1 LNPNPPHTDSPYQPG
16 GPPVSEEKKS
26 IPVPVPSSRKST
38 QRTSSSEI
46 GISATPLK
54 SRKNS
59 FGSTT
64 DKKQITPM
72 KSVVYMSPLKSAKKP
87 TLRFIPLEA
96 MGAKGK
102 GERDREESEV
112 GGETGGCDDEGLL
125 SQSRKS
131 RRRRFVLSYLW
142 YLYLFITLL
151 IQLILKAGKPE
162 PKTLKFSFFCC
173 FRSRKSTQD
182 LLDFISCH
190 FNRFLH
196 FLLFSFSSVGV

>member
-1 LNPNPPHTDSPYQPG
+1 LNPNPAHTTSPYQPG

-26 IPVPVPSSRKST
+26 ISVPGPSSRKSI

-46 GISATPLK
+46 GISATPSK

-72 KSVVYMSPLKSAKKP
+72 KSVAYMSPLKSAKKP
-87 TLRFIPLEA
+87 SLRFIPLEA

-131 RRRRFVLSYLW
+131 RRRRFVLFYL
-142 YLYLFITLL
+142 
-151 IQLILKAGKPE
+151 
-162 PKTLKFSFFCC
+162 
-173 FRSRKSTQD
+173 
-182 LLDFISCH
+182 
-190 FNRFLH
+190 
-196 FLLFSFSSVGV
+196 